1 VILRF
6 CIVFILFISNQAF
19 SQFEVSLL
27 DNRNSRID
35 IGLVG
40 DYLHDPSG
48 QLNLAQLMNERY
60 SPQFL
65 PINKSFMQFG
75 LNKGNIWIRA
85 KLAIHLT
92 EQNSL
97 ALEIKAP
104 RLQILD
110 VYIPHLSMA
119 FPIAEL
125 GELRPFQNRTLNHP
139 HYLVPFPTRNPPITN
154 VYIKLA
160 SSTPINAQIEV
171 LPLNDIASSFQ
182 TESLITGI
190 LIGIIVLLMA
200 ANILFFSFSRNP
212 MYLFYSMLLAGMI
225 ILHLSL
231 HGYLIQLFPNN
242 IGIQIRSYNFAAL
255 FSAMALVFFSRYY
268 LDSKSTLPKI
278 DKFLVILGVSN
289 GALALLYSLT
299 PDKLS
304 ILFLSVATAFT
315 VTSLTL
321 LSILAS
327 FKHIP
332 YSGYY
337 LAARLLLFIGHSCWA
352 LTMYGILSSPIFFLW
367 GLMITVILE
376 GLIHFVAM
384 LLRLNS
390 LNASRIEKSN
400 FHDSQLFDFVN
411 DLASRMRRQTNII
424 SGSFIDKSNKMGTSV
439 SLDNQESA
447 LLANRNLENM
457 LERLDN
463 LSQMNANLNETSSDF
478 TDIENL
484 IDDTLNLFHELDQD
498 SVLVEI
504 NASNT
509 QAYEQ
514 IDQGKKIQ
522 HLLLT
527 LLLELKHYGD
537 KPLTVTLSKQSD
549 NRDNLSHLDIV
560 ITPLPRRFTQLQDH
574 LLNLGLGY
582 VEFLLSSMHG
592 KMSISGNKQHRQ
604 LNIHFPARYRIQNR
618 VPDNDLI
625 YACQLYIM
633 GNDSMACQKLLSLLQ
648 SWPINIIQVKN
659 IAELTTQ
666 QPAQTDKRIINL
678 VVLFEH
684 DGYIPQLVVRQI
696 KPLLRLED
704 QCLLVSDNVKMPKD
718 FALTLGFDELV
729 HTLELPQQ
737 LKQTITRLT
746 AKGLRLQKAT
756 LL

>member
-1 VILRF
+1 MILRF
-6 CIVFILFISNQAF
+6 CIVFLIFLSNLAF
-19 SQFEVSLL
+19 AQPEVSLL

-48 QLNLAQLMNERY
+48 QLNLAQLINEKY
-60 SPQFL
+60 SSQFL

-75 LNKGNIWIRA
+75 LNQGNIWIRA

-125 GELRPFQNRTLNHP
+125 GELRPYQNRTLTHP
-139 HYLVPFPTRNPPITN
+139 HYLVPFPTRNPPITT

-171 LPLNDIASSFQ
+171 LPLNAIASNFQ

-231 HGYLIQLFPNN
+231 HGYLVQLFPNN
-242 IGIQIRSYNFAAL
+242 IGIQIQSYNFAAL

-268 LDSKSTLPKI
+268 LDSKNTLPTI
-278 DKFLVILGVSN
+278 DKFLVALGVCN
-289 GALALLYSLT
+289 GALAILYSLT

-304 ILFLSVATAFT
+304 ILFLSIATAFT

-327 FKHIP
+327 FKHLP

-352 LTMYGILSSPIFFLW
+352 LTMYGILSSPTFFLW

-384 LLRLNS
+384 LLKLNS
-390 LNASRIEKSN
+390 MNASRIEKSN
-400 FHDSQLFDFVN
+400 FHDSHLFDFVN
-411 DLASRMRRQTNII
+411 DLAARMRRQTNII
-424 SGSFIDKSNKMGTSV
+424 SGAFAETVTTPGSNL
-439 SLDNQESA
+439 SLDNQNSA

-463 LSQMNANLNETSSDF
+463 LGQVNTNLSDNSSDF
-478 TDIENL
+478 TDIDSL

-498 SVLVEI
+498 DVLI
-504 NASNT
+504 DISASNT
-509 QAYEQ
+509 QTYEQ

-537 KPLTVTLSKQSD
+537 KPLTVTLLKQSD
-549 NRDNLSHLDIV
+549 NRDNLTHMNIT
-560 ITPLPRRFTQLQDH
+560 ITPLPRRFLQLQDH

-582 VEFLLSSMHG
+582 VEYLLSSMHG
-592 KMSISGNKQHRQ
+592 KISISGDKQHRQ
-604 LNIHFPARYRIQNR
+604 LNVHFPARYRIQNH

-625 YACQLYIM
+625 YSCQLFIM
-633 GNDSMACQKLLSLLQ
+633 GNDSTACQKLLSLLQ

-659 IAELTTQ
+659 IAELTIQ
-666 QPAQTDKRIINL
+666 QPSLATKNTINL

>member
-1 VILRF
+1 VIIRF
-6 CIVFILFISNQAF
+6 SIALLILFSNQVFALY
-19 SQFEVSLL
+19 EVSLL
-27 DNRNSRID
+27 DNRNSRVD

-40 DYLHDPSG
+40 DYFHDPSG
-48 QLNLAQLMNERY
+48 QLSLAQLLNEKHA
-60 SPQFL
+60 SQFL

-75 LNKGNIWIRA
+75 LNKGNIWVRA

-92 EQNSL
+92 EQNTL

-125 GELRPFQNRTLNHP
+125 GELRPFQNRSLNHP

-160 SSTPINAQIEV
+160 SSTPINAQIEI
-171 LPLNDIASSFQ
+171 LPLNEIASDFQ
-182 TESLITGI
+182 VESLVTGV
-190 LIGIIVLLMA
+190 LIGIILLLMA
-200 ANILFFSFSRNP
+200 ANILFFTFSRNP
-212 MYLFYSMLLAGMI
+212 MYLFYSILLAGMI

-231 HGYLIQLFPNN
+231 HGYLIQLFPT
-242 IGIQIRSYNFAAL
+242 IAGIQMRSYNFAAL
-255 FSAMALVFFSRYY
+255 FSTMALVFFSRYY
-268 LDSKSTLPKI
+268 LNSKNNLPNV
-278 DKFLVILGVSN
+278 DKFLVALGITN
-289 GALALLYSLT
+289 GALALLFSLT

-304 ILFLSVATAFT
+304 ILFLSVATGFT
-315 VTSLTL
+315 IISLTL
-321 LSILAS
+321 ISILAS
-327 FKHIP
+327 FKQIP

-337 LAARLLLFIGHSCWA
+337 LAARLLLFIGHTCWV
-352 LTMYGILSSPIFFLW
+352 LTMYGIISSPTFFLW

-384 LLRLNS
+384 QLRLNS
-390 LNASRIEKSN
+390 FNSSRIEKSN
-400 FHDSQLFDFVN
+400 FHDSQLFEFVN

-424 SGSFIDKSNKMGTSV
+424 SGAFAGKLTRPNASL
-439 SLDNQESA
+439 SLDNQDSA

-463 LSQMNANLNETSSDF
+463 LGQSHTNFRGTTSDF
-478 TDIENL
+478 IDIETL
-484 IDDTLNLFHELDQD
+484 VDDTLNLFHELDQD

-509 QAYEQ
+509 QNYEQ
-514 IDQGKKIQ
+514 VDQGKKIQ

-537 KPLTVTLSKQSD
+537 KALTINLTKQDDS
-549 NRDNLSHLDIV
+549 RDNLSYLE
-560 ITPLPRRFTQLQDH
+560 ITISPLPRRFTQLQDH

-582 VEFLLSSMHG
+582 VEYLLSSMHG
-592 KMSISGNKQHRQ
+592 KMNLSGDKQQRT
-604 LNIHFPARYRIQNR
+604 LNIRFPARYRIQSR
-618 VPDNDLI
+618 LPDNDLI

-633 GNDSMACQKLLSLLQ
+633 GNDSVAFQKLLSLLQ
-648 SWPINIIQVKN
+648 SWPISIIQVKN
-659 IAELTTQ
+659 IAELTNL
-666 QPAQTDKRIINL
+666 QPAQADKNTINL
-678 VVLFEH
+678 IVLFEH

-704 QCLLVSDNVKMPKD
+704 QCLLISDNVKMPKD
-718 FALTLGFDELV
+718 FALTLGFDELI

-737 LKQTITRLT
+737 FKSSMTRLT

>member
-1 VILRF
+1 MILRL
-6 CIVFILFISNQAF
+6 CIVLLVFISNQAF

-48 QLNLAQLMNERY
+48 QLNLAQLMNEKY
-60 SPQFL
+60 NSQFL

-75 LNKGNIWIRA
+75 LNKGNVWIRA

-92 EQNSL
+92 EQNNL
-97 ALEIKAP
+97 ALQIKAP

-125 GELRPFQNRTLNHP
+125 GELRSFKNRPLNHP
-139 HYLVPFPTRNPPITN
+139 YYLVPFPTRNPPITN

-160 SSTPINAQIEV
+160 SSTPINAQIEI

-182 TESLITGI
+182 VESLITGI
-190 LIGIIVLLMA
+190 LFGIIILLMA

-212 MYLFYSMLLAGMI
+212 MHLFYSMLLAGMI

-231 HGYLIQLFPNN
+231 HGYLIQLFPNS

-278 DKFLVILGVSN
+278 DKFLVVLGVSN

-304 ILFLSVATAFT
+304 ILFLSVSTTFT

-337 LAARLLLFIGHSCWA
+337 LAARLLLFIGHSCWV
-352 LTMYGILSSPIFFLW
+352 LTMYGILSSPTFFIW

-390 LNASRIEKSN
+390 LNGSRIEKSN

-424 SGSFIDKSNKMGTSV
+424 SGAFNEKNKLNSNL
-439 SLDNQESA
+439 SLDNPDSA

-463 LSQMNANLNETSSDF
+463 LGQMNTNLSDTSSDF
-478 TDIENL
+478 TDVDIL
-484 IDDTLNLFHELDQD
+484 IDETLNLFHELDQD
-498 SVLVEI
+498 GVLVEI
-504 NASNT
+504 NASNF
-509 QAYEQ
+509 QRDEQ

-537 KPLTVTLSKQSD
+537 KALTVTLLKQDD
-549 NRDNLSHLDIV
+549 NRDNLSHLDIT
-560 ITPLPRRFTQLQDH
+560 ISPLPRRFTQLQDH

-592 KMSISGNKQHRQ
+592 KMSLSGDKQLRQ

-618 VPDNDLI
+618 LPDNDLI
-625 YACQLYIM
+625 FACQLFIM
-633 GNDSMACQKLLSLLQ
+633 GNDSIACQKLLSLLQ
-648 SWPINIIQVKN
+648 SLPINIIQIKN
-659 IAELTTQ
+659 ITELSSL
-666 QPAQTDKRIINL
+666 QPSQANKKTINL

-704 QCLLVSDNVKMPKD
+704 QCLLVSDNIKMPKD

>member
-1 VILRF
+1 
-6 CIVFILFISNQAF
+6 
-19 SQFEVSLL
+19 
-27 DNRNSRID
+27 
-35 IGLVG
+35 
-40 DYLHDPSG
+40 
-48 QLNLAQLMNERY
+48 
-60 SPQFL
+60 
-65 PINKSFMQFG
+65 
-75 LNKGNIWIRA
+75 
-85 KLAIHLT
+85 
-92 EQNSL
+92 
-97 ALEIKAP
+97 
-104 RLQILD
+104 
-110 VYIPHLSMA
+110 
-119 FPIAEL
+119 
-125 GELRPFQNRTLNHP
+125 
-139 HYLVPFPTRNPPITN
+139 
-154 VYIKLA
+154 
-160 SSTPINAQIEV
+160 
-171 LPLNDIASSFQ
+171 
-182 TESLITGI
+182 
-190 LIGIIVLLMA
+190 
-200 ANILFFSFSRNP
+200 
-212 MYLFYSMLLAGMI
+212 
-225 ILHLSL
+225 
-231 HGYLIQLFPNN
+231 
-242 IGIQIRSYNFAAL
+242 
-255 FSAMALVFFSRYY
+255 
-268 LDSKSTLPKI
+268 
-278 DKFLVILGVSN
+278 
-289 GALALLYSLT
+289 
-299 PDKLS
+299 
-304 ILFLSVATAFT
+304 
-315 VTSLTL
+315 
-321 LSILAS
+321 
-327 FKHIP
+327 
-332 YSGYY
+332 
-337 LAARLLLFIGHSCWA
+337 
-352 LTMYGILSSPIFFLW
+352 MYGILSSPIFFLW

>member
-1 VILRF
+1 MIIRL
-6 CIVFILFISNQAF
+6 CIVFLLFLSNQAF
-19 SQFEVSLL
+19 AQFEVSLL
-27 DNRNSRID
+27 DNRNSRVD

-48 QLNLAQLMNERY
+48 QLNLAQLMNEKY
-60 SPQFL
+60 SSQFL

-97 ALEIKAP
+97 ALQVKAP

-110 VYIPHLSMA
+110 IYMPHLSIA

-125 GELRPFQNRTLNHP
+125 GELRPYNNRPLNHP

-160 SSTPINAQIEV
+160 SSTPINAQIDI
-171 LPLNDIASSFQ
+171 LPLNDIASDFQ
-182 TESLITGI
+182 VESLITGI

-231 HGYLIQLFPNN
+231 HGYLIQLFPNS

-268 LDSKSTLPKI
+268 LDSKNTLPKI
-278 DKFLVILGVSN
+278 DKFLVALGVTN
-289 GALALLYSLT
+289 GALALLYSLA
-299 PDKLS
+299 PDKFSIFLLS
-304 ILFLSVATAFT
+304 TATVST
-315 VTSLTL
+315 VTSLTI
-321 LSILAS
+321 LSIIAS

-337 LAARLLLFIGHSCWA
+337 LAARLLLFIGHSFWI
-352 LTMYGILSSPIFFLW
+352 LTMYGILASPTFFIW
-367 GLMITVILE
+367 GLMVTVILE

-384 LLRLNS
+384 LLKLNS
-390 LNASRIEKSN
+390 LNGSRIEKSN

-424 SGSFIDKSNKMGTSV
+424 SGAFNEKDKLHTDLSA
-439 SLDNQESA
+439 DNQDTA

-463 LSQMNANLNETSSDF
+463 LGQMNGNLKDTSSDF
-478 TDIENL
+478 ADIDTL
-484 IDDTLNLFHELDQD
+484 IDETLNLFHEIDQD
-498 SVLVEI
+498 GVLVEI
-504 NASNT
+504 NTANT
-509 QAYEQ
+509 QSYEQ

-537 KPLTVTLSKQSD
+537 KALTITLKKLDD
-549 NRDNLSHLDIV
+549 NRDNLSHLDIS
-560 ITPLPRRFTQLQDH
+560 ISPLPRRFTQLQDH

-582 VEFLLSSMHG
+582 VEYLLSSMHG
-592 KMSISGNKQHRQ
+592 KMSISGDKQQRR
-604 LNIHFPARYRIQNR
+604 LNIHFPARYRIQSR
-618 VPDNDLI
+618 LPDNDLI
-625 YACQLYIM
+625 YACQLFIM
-633 GNDSMACQKLLSLLQ
+633 GNDSIACQKLLSLLQ
-648 SWPINIIQVKN
+648 SWPINIIQIKN
-659 IAELTTQ
+659 ISELTSL
-666 QPAQTDKRIINL
+666 QPAQADKKIINL

-718 FALTLGFDELV
+718 FALTLGFDELI

-737 LKQTITRLT
+737 LKHTITRLT